1 MPQSR
6 EKFRNWLASFAT
18 VLTLPALLLLLTG
31 CGGDQQHAAISNL
44 RVIRGAE
51 QCALPG
57 KPFPK
62 PLLIEVEGPHVPGL
76 LGGRGER
83 ALLADKKVL
92 FVPVDGSDL
101 HLSSREAVSNEAG
114 EVRVSVTAGRQLGDQ
129 YLRIIPVDAPDR
141 SVTVRFVTGVNILG
155 ADQEAA
161 AGDLLDHP
169 IRIQVV
175 GEDGKPLKDVPVFFN
190 LGNTPDSMG
199 KGDARI
205 TSVQVLTDQDG
216 IAGTNIRLGK
226 QTGIYTVEAEI
237 ADKNRGLFI
246 RGIKVDAM
254 SINLFDLVVTVLG
267 GLALF
272 IFGMKMMSDGLQSIA
287 GDNMKRILHFFT
299 SNRYVA
305 ILAGTAVTAVIQSSS
320 ACSVMVIGFVNA
332 GLLRLFQAIA
342 IVLGADI
349 GTTVTAQII
358 SFRLGALAL
367 PTIVVGTLIMML
379 AKSRSSR
386 GWGSAILGF
395 GLLFFGMGMMGD
407 ELKTIGK
414 FPTFIHFFS
423 SFDCCPVAGYMPVK
437 NVLGAFGIGMLL
449 TVVIQSS
456 SASIGIIM
464 TLAGSGLISFYTA
477 MPLMLGANVGTTVTA
492 VIACIPTNRYAKQVA
507 LAHVLTKSFG
517 TFYMLILFYVVWP
530 GSDKPVFMYLVDQ
543 MTTGNVF
550 AAIPQN
556 VMRHVANAHTLF
568 NVINVVMFI
577 PLIGVMERVC
587 NLLIPVEDES
597 ALEITLLEPHL
608 LDTPSMA
615 LEQVIQ
621 ALRKMLKES
630 WDMVKAAMDEQFFKG
645 KLNLKLIEELDKRE
659 RKVDE
664 TQGEITDYLVRVTR
678 RELNSSQSEI
688 VPLLMHCT
696 NDTEKIADHTENI
709 TALCQRLKKGK
720 RAISEKGLAEIRE
733 VWRVLTDQAKNVM
746 LSLNR
751 SGLDGVNFALKDE
764 RKINKLV
771 SRFEKNHIKRLSK
784 GECDPVVGI
793 VFIEMLGE
801 LEKIGDHLSNIAE
814 RTPEI
819 QKHYIDIHRD

>member
-1 MPQSR
+1 MAKTGSR
-6 EKFRNWLASFAT
+6 IALA
-18 VLTLPALLLLLTG
+18 LTLPIIIMLLAG
-31 CGGDQQHAAISNL
+31 CTRDQQLATISNL
-44 RVIRGAE
+44 RVIRGAN

-57 KPFPK
+57 QQFPK
-62 PLLIEVEGPHVPGL
+62 SLLIEVEGPHVPGL
-76 LGGRGER
+76 LGGKGDR

-101 HLSSREAVSNEAG
+101 QLSCHEAASNDAG
-114 EVRVSVTAGRQLGDQ
+114 EIMINVVAGKELGDQ
-129 YLRIIPVDAPDR
+129 YLKIIPVDAPDR
-141 SVTVRFVTGVNILG
+141 SVTVRFITGISILG

-175 GEDGKPLKDVPVFFN
+175 GKNGEPLKDVPVFFN
-190 LGNTPDSMG
+190 LGNTPDSMD

-205 TSVQVLTDQDG
+205 AVEQVLTNREG
-216 IAGTNIRLGK
+216 IAGTNIKLGK
-226 QTGIYTVEAEI
+226 QTGVYTVGAEI
-237 ADKNRGLFI
+237 VDKSRGLFV
-246 RGIKVDAM
+246 RGIKVNAM
-254 SINLFDLVVTVLG
+254 SINVFDLVITVLG
-267 GLALF
+267 GLAMF

-287 GDNMKRILHFFT
+287 GDKMKKILHFFA

-305 ILAGTAVTAVIQSSS
+305 ILAGTIVTSVIQSSS

-358 SFRLGALAL
+358 SFKLGALAL
-367 PTIVVGTLIMML
+367 PTIIVGTLVMML
-379 AKSRSSR
+379 AKSRSAR

-395 GLLFFGMGMMGD
+395 GLLFFGMGMMGN
-407 ELKTIGK
+407 ELKTIGN

-423 SFDCCPVAGYMPVK
+423 SFDCYPTDGYMPVK
-437 NVLGAFGIGMLL
+437 NVIGAFGIGALL

-456 SASIGIIM
+456 SASMGIIM
-464 TLAGSGLISFYTA
+464 ALAGSGLISFYTA
-477 MPLMLGANVGTTVTA
+477 MPLMLGANVGTTITA

-517 TFYMLILFYVVWP
+517 TVYMLVLFYVVWP
-530 GSDKPVFMYLVDQ
+530 GTDKPIFMYVVNQ

-568 NVINVVMFI
+568 NVVNVILFI

-587 NLLIPVEDES
+587 NLLIPVKDES
-597 ALEITLLEPHL
+597 TLKITLLEPHL

-615 LEQVIQ
+615 LEQTIQ
-621 ALRKMLKES
+621 SLRGMLRES
-630 WDMVKAAMDEQFFKG
+630 WDMVRSAMVGPFFEG
-645 KLNLKLIEELDKRE
+645 KTNSKLIEDLEKRE

-664 TQGEITDYLVRVTR
+664 TQGEITDYLVQLTQ
-678 RELNSSQSEI
+678 RELNSAQSEI

-709 TALCQRLKKGK
+709 IALCQRLKKGK
-720 RAISEKGLAEIRE
+720 KTISEKGLNEIRE
-733 VWRVLTDQAKNVM
+733 VWLVLTNQAKNVM
-746 LSLNR
+746 TSLDR

-771 SRFEKNHIKRLSK
+771 DKFEKSHIKRLSK

-793 VFIEMLGE
+793 IFIEMLGE
-801 LEKIGDHLSNIAE
+801 LEKIGDHFSNIAE

-819 QKHYIDIHRD
+819 QKHYINIY